1 MKKAYNK
8 HCIMW
13 RVSRQSVDGSLQVLL
28 VASKVNEGDDLARV
42 VTDLLCGLALDVVD
56 RTTFGVESEN
66 LVRDRR
72 SAT

>member
-1 MKKAYNK
+1 
-8 HCIMW
+8 MW
-13 RVSRQSVDGSLQVLL
+13 RVSRQSVNGSLQVLL

-42 VTDLLCGLALDVVD
+42 VTDLLRGLALDVVD

-66 LVRDRR
+66 LVRDGR